1 MRLFRERLL
10 QDFGWIEQLADGELA
25 TSDEEG
31 EYVERKIEISGFGI
45 KVFPNFSV
53 CKGSLM
59 IILYALHETF

>member
-1 MRLFRERLL
+1 M
-10 QDFGWIEQLADGELA
+10 DGELA

-59 IILYALHETF
+59 IILSASHETF